1 MEQLNPYFNCDAYNG
16 NNSVYV
22 LEKTIRSIKSGGGG
36 VPKCGALNSDK
47 WKVTRHKKIEKIAGM
62 EDK

>member
-1 MEQLNPYFNCDAYNG
+1 MPENKVFGQA
-16 NNSVYV
+16 
-22 LEKTIRSIKSGGGG
+22 GG
-36 VPKCGALNSDK
+36 VPKCRALNSDK

>member
-22 LEKTIRSIKSGGGG
+22 LEKTIRSIKSGGG
-36 VPKCGALNSDK
+36 VPKCRALNSDK

>member
-22 LEKTIRSIKSGGGG
+22 LEKTIRSIKFMG
-36 VPKCGALNSDK
+36 VPKCRALNSDK

>member
-36 VPKCGALNSDK
+36 VPNRRSLYSDE
-47 WKVTRHKKIEKIAGM
+47 WKVTGYRRIKK
-62 EDK
+62 DS